1 LTVRAFNVVSKIG
14 DFPQVFI
21 SGTFCV
27 RLARTA
33 GEIADFQKLRY
44 RTFYT
49 EGQGY
54 TGPEDVMNQQRDFDA
69 FDDLCDHLIVIEEES
84 QKIVGGYRLISEEVA
99 EKVGHFY
106 SSSEFDLRP
115 LKNYPGRKLELGR
128 ACVDPTYRNKRV
140 IALLWQGIEQ
150 YIRHHNFSLLFGCAN
165 FSGTDAS
172 AFAQS
177 LSFLHHFYLAPEK
190 YCPMALDISR
200 TTMNLMP
207 KEDISVDAAFRD
219 LPPLIRG
226 YLRLGGLVGE
236 GAFIDKEF
244 HSLDVCILVETD
256 KLAQRYLDHYS
267 RYTV

>member
-1 LTVRAFNVVSKIG
+1 MRASNVVSKVN
-14 DFPQVFI
+14 DFSQVFT

-27 RLARTA
+27 RLARTRQ
-33 GEIADFQKLRY
+33 EISDFQNLRY

-54 TGPEDVMNQQRDFDA
+54 TGSEDVMHQQRDFDA
-69 FDDLCDHLIVIEEES
+69 FDDLCDHLIVIDEES
-84 QKIVGGYRLISEEVA
+84 NTIVGGYRLIPEEVA
-99 EKVGHFY
+99 QEIGRFY
-106 SSSEFDLRP
+106 SSSEFDLSP

-128 ACVDPTYRNKRV
+128 ACVDPLYRNKRV

-150 YIRHHNFSLLFGCAN
+150 YIRHHHFSLLFGCAN

-172 AFAQS
+172 SCAQS
-177 LSFLHHFYLAPEK
+177 LSFLHHFYLAPAS
-190 YCPMALDISR
+190 YRPIALEISR
-200 TTMNLMP
+200 TTMDLMP
-207 KEDISVDAAFRD
+207 KESISVDTAFRN

-226 YLRLGGLVGE
+226 YLRLGGMVGE
-236 GAFIDKEF
+236 GAFIDKDF

-256 KLAQRYLDHYS
+256 KLAQRYIDHYA